1 MNKYH
6 ATIKKLALGL
16 LLPAFGA
23 SFSQAAEV
31 EVNVENLTR
40 GMFFTP
46 LVIAAHPENSPLFT
60 LGSEASD
67 QLQSM
72 AEGGDISGI
81 ESILMTLGATQSNN
95 PAAGLLLPGASTST
109 SLNTDGTSNS
119 MLSVVGMILP
129 SNDGFVALNN
139 IEIPSTAGTYT
150 YYAKAYDA
158 GTEAND
164 EIVGSGA
171 VGEAGFPAP
180 SPVAA
185 TLGANGTGVMATAEG
200 FVHIHRGAL
209 GDLDTSGGVSDLD
222 STAHRWLNPIAK
234 ITVTVSE

>member
-1 MNKYH
+1 M
-6 ATIKKLALGL
+6 IKKLALGL

-23 SFSQAAEV
+23 SFTQAADV
-31 EVNVENLTR
+31 SVSVENLTR

-46 LVIAAHPENSPLFT
+46 LAVAAHPENSPLFT
-60 LGSEASD
+60 LGASASD
-67 QLQSM
+67 QIQAM
-72 AEGGDISGI
+72 AEGGDLSGI
-81 ESILMTLGATQSNN
+81 ETALTALGATQSNN
-95 PAAGLLLPGASTST
+95 PAAGLLIPGASTST
-109 SLNTDGTSNS
+109 TLNTDGTSNV
-119 MLSVVGMILP
+119 MLSIVGMILP
-129 SNDGFVALNN
+129 SNDGFIALNN
-139 IEIPSTAGTYT
+139 IEIPTAAGSYT

-180 SPVAA
+180 GPVAA
-185 TLGANGTGVMATAEG
+185 TLGSNGTGVMTTAEG
-200 FVHIHRGAL
+200 FIHIHRGAL
-209 GDLDTSGGVSDLD
+209 GDLDASGGVSDLD